1 VASCT
6 GRLACE
12 RIVDVLETMPS
23 DSARTSAYE
32 RLQGRAWA
40 VGRRL
45 VKRAKER
52 LPGSHNKPE
61 FQRHR
66 YPAISLADV
75 QDRTL
80 RFQRVLGR
88 SREVNVRQVLGQFF
102 EISG

>member
-23 DSARTSAYE
+23 DPARTSAHE
-32 RLQGRAWA
+32 RLQGRVWA
-40 VGRRL
+40 LGRRL

-66 YPAISLADV
+66 YPAISLADI
-75 QDRTL
+75 QDRSR